1 MGRLTHETVEHAIA
15 GDAAALE
22 ALWVVHRGW
31 IAAVALAH
39 APRSADLED
48 IMQDIALNMVRSI
61 HTVREPAAIAGW
73 LREIARNT
81 SVAAGRK
88 ATRRRVAFARHALHL
103 TTAAFDENEA
113 GEKSDDLDLLR
124 QLVETL
130 SENYR
135 EPLLLCAVRGMSHK
149 QIADLLDLTPTAVET
164 RIRRARRMLRDRAA
178 EHQDAEH
185 ARAEDPETD
194 QAIAT

>member
-1 MGRLTHETVEHAIA
+1 MGSVTPETVERAIA
-15 GDAAALE
+15 GDAAALQ

-39 APRSADLED
+39 APRGTDLED
-48 IMQDIALNMVRSI
+48 LMQDIALNMVKSI

-103 TTAAFDENEA
+103 TTAGLDEGHA
-113 GEKSDDLDLLR
+113 PDDLG
-124 QLVETL
+124 QLHELVAML
-130 SENYR
+130 SEKYR
-135 EPLLLCAVRGMSHK
+135 EPLLLCEVRGMSHQ
-149 QIADLLDLTPTAVET
+149 QIADLLSLTTAAVET
-164 RIRRARRMLRDRAA
+164 RIRRARRMLRDGAA
-178 EHQDAEH
+178 QHQDADH
-185 ARAEDPETD
+185 TRTNNRDTD
-194 QAIAT
+194 RAIAT